1 MFPYMQQPLFFG
13 MPPQAP
19 KPRKRRHLQR
29 ELYELIQSEEFKEY
43 MKKKM
48 EDKGK
53 KDDKKPEEKKG
64 RTWSAF
70 EVATIMMLLSP
81 GIGVGMLQF
90 YVYCYNAAKL
100 SLQAIGAN

>member
-1 MFPYMQQPLFFG
+1 MFYSPYMPFTPQ
-13 MPPQAP
+13 MPVP

-29 ELYELIQSEEFKEY
+29 ELYELIQSEEFREY
-43 MKKKM
+43 MKKKL
-48 EDKGK
+48 ESGK
-53 KDDKKPEEKKG
+53 KDDKQPEEKKG
-64 RTWSAF
+64 RSWSAF
-70 EVATIMMLLSP
+70 EVAIIMMLLSP